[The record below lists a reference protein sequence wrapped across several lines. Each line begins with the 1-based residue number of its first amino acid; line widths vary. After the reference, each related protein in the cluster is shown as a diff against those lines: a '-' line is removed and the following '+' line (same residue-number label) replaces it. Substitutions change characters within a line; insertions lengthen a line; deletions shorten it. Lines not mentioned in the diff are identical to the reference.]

1 MMTRIVVIMD
11 CEVGCGKN
19 VVLIRSEDSVA

>member
-11 CEVGCGKN
+11 CGVGYGEN
-19 VVLIRSEDSVA
+19 IIPIRGEDAIA

>member
-11 CEVGCGKN
+11 CGVGYGKN
-19 VVLIRSEDSVA
+19 IIPIRGEDAVA